1 MSSLTGLSRRHFEWD
16 VRPFGE
22 GCHHHRELKRRS
34 PPPQFSPGKLVST
47 RSVVTRPAFE
57 SQSPGEKSDDGGR
70 SKRDQLRFKTLFQPQ
85 VTDLISAFE
94 FEDAGLTEESPD
106 PNIVLQCKAAFIIQ
120 PTLSQMWPEQT
131 RLGRHL
137 RSRFRCS
144 MCSAVRM
151 D

>member
-1 MSSLTGLSRRHFEWD
+1 VKKVMTEAGQNETNF
-16 VRPFGE
+16 V
-22 GCHHHRELKRRS
+22 LKHSFNR
-34 PPPQFSPGKLVST
+34 
-47 RSVVTRPAFE
+47 
-57 SQSPGEKSDDGGR
+57 KS
-70 SKRDQLRFKTLFQPQ
+70 
-85 VTDLISAFE
+85 DLISAFE